1 MSWAFEF
8 VEVRC
13 RLEGRWVLDRVS
25 FGVRVGETV
34 TLVGPAGSGKTVAF
48 RLAAGLEQAQEGAVV
63 VAGKDIARCRPRT
76 RRALQRR
83 LAVVFQSAA
92 SASYGL
98 FESADV
104 LENVAFG
111 MREVGRVPRRRLEAV
126 ALEELDR
133 FGLADRARDRP
144 SDLDRDASKRLA
156 LARALAIR
164 SPLVVIDAL
173 EDGLLPGSVPLV
185 VDALARLRAEEGTSV
200 LLTSRDEALAKRV
213 SDRVLAL
220 PAPASVARQR
230 HRHYDGSPS
239 ALIRR

>member
-1 MSWAFEF
+1 MAWAFEF

-13 RLEGRWVLDRVS
+13 RLGEKWVLDRVS

-34 TLVGPAGSGKTVAF
+34 ALVGPAGSGKTAAF
-48 RLAAGLEQAQEGAVV
+48 RLLAGLEQAQEGAVV
-63 VAGKDIARCRPRT
+63 VAGKDMARCRPRT

-83 LAVVFQSAA
+83 LAVVFQSSQ

-98 FESADV
+98 FDSADV
-104 LENVAFG
+104 LENVTFP
-111 MREVGRVPRRRLEAV
+111 MREVGRVPRRRIEAV

-133 FGLADRARDRP
+133 FGLADRARARP
-144 SDLDRDASKRLA
+144 AELDRDEAKRLA

-173 EDGLLPGSVPLV
+173 EDGLRPGSLPTV
-185 VDALARLRAEEGTSV
+185 VDALGRLRTEHGSSV
-200 LLTSRDEALAKRV
+200 LVTSRDERLAARV
-213 SDRVLAL
+213 ADRVLTL
-220 PAPASVARQR
+220 PDRAPVAQR
-230 HRHYDGSPS
+230 RRHYDGSPS

>member
-1 MSWAFEF
+1 MAWAFEF

-13 RLEGRWVLDRVS
+13 RLGDSWVLDRVS

-34 TLVGPAGSGKTVAF
+34 SLVGPAGSGKTVAF
-48 RLAAGLEQAQEGAVV
+48 RLLAGLEQAQEGAVV
-63 VAGKDIARCRPRT
+63 VAGKDMARSRPRT

-83 LAVVFQSAA
+83 LAVVFQSAR

-98 FESADV
+98 FDSADV
-104 LENVAFG
+104 LENVAFP

-126 ALEELDR
+126 ALEELER
-133 FGLADRARDRP
+133 FGLADRARARP
-144 SDLDRDASKRLA
+144 ADLDRDEAKRLA
-156 LARALAIR
+156 VARALAIR

-173 EDGLLPGSVPLV
+173 EDGLLPGSLALV
-185 VDALARLRAEEGTSV
+185 TAALADLRADRGTSI
-200 LLTSRDEALAKRV
+200 LMTSRDEQLAASV

-220 PAPASVARQR
+220 PDRAPVAHQR
-230 HRHYDGSPS
+230 RHYDGSPS